1 MLISRAFSLASILIT
16 TVSAATSTASCNP
29 IKSSSCSP
37 NPALGGS
44 MQENF
49 QNGLGS
55 YFTNSGN
62 QGDVKTG
69 DEGLSLTVNKRFDNP
84 SIHSDF
90 YLMFGYVEVELKAGE
105 GKGIVSSFFLQ
116 SDDLDEIDIELFG
129 GDEYE
134 WQSNY
139 FVQGNTSTYDRGGY
153 HSINPSPLTNYHK
166 YAINWTKDSLDWIV
180 DGSVIRSL
188 HITNSQGYPQSPMRI
203 YAGIWAAQAPFTM
216 HIKSIT
222 AIDYSTGS
230 EYSYSDQS
238 GYWQSIDAK
247 DGEVNGRYSDAQSD
261 VNKAVNGDSIENSGS
276 SDSPSTTQSSSESSS
291 TTESSSESSST
302 TESSSESSSTTES
315 SSESSSTTESSSE
328 SSSTTESSSESSS
341 TTESSSE
348 SSSTT
353 ENSSSFSESTQ
364 ESQSSSEPNSS
375 ASSAE
380 TTETSE
386 STQTTRGGANKVET
400 DASSFSSSVATTSAE
415 TDSSE
420 QETTTSSSS
429 SSDETHSVSSSSENS
444 ACRFTSPRSMQ
455 FVTVLVSFVSFGF
468 VLV

>member
-1 MLISRAFSLASILIT
+1 
-16 TVSAATSTASCNP
+16 
-29 IKSSSCSP
+29 
-37 NPALGGS
+37 

-203 YAGIWAAQAPFTM
+203 YAGIWAGGDPSNEEGTILWAGGETDYSQAPFTM

-276 SDSPSTTQSSSESSS
+276 SDSP
-291 TTESSSESSST
+291 
-302 TESSSESSSTTES
+302 
-315 SSESSSTTESSSE
+315 
-328 SSSTTESSSESSS
+328 
-341 TTESSSE
+341 
-348 SSSTT
+348 
-353 ENSSSFSESTQ
+353 
-364 ESQSSSEPNSS
+364 
-375 ASSAE
+375 
-380 TTETSE
+380 
-386 STQTTRGGANKVET
+386 RDRK
-400 DASSFSSSVATTSAE
+400 SV
-415 TDSSE
+415 
-420 QETTTSSSS
+420 
-429 SSDETHSVSSSSENS
+429 V
-444 ACRFTSPRSMQ
+444 
-455 FVTVLVSFVSFGF
+455 
-468 VLV
+468 

>member
-29 IKSSSCSP
+29 IKSLSCSP

-180 DGSVIRSL
+180 DGSVIR
-188 HITNSQGYPQSPMRI
+188 
-203 YAGIWAAQAPFTM
+203 
-216 HIKSIT
+216 
-222 AIDYSTGS
+222 
-230 EYSYSDQS
+230 
-238 GYWQSIDAK
+238 
-247 DGEVNGRYSDAQSD
+247 
-261 VNKAVNGDSIENSGS
+261 
-276 SDSPSTTQSSSESSS
+276 
-291 TTESSSESSST
+291 
-302 TESSSESSSTTES
+302 
-315 SSESSSTTESSSE
+315 
-328 SSSTTESSSESSS
+328 
-341 TTESSSE
+341 
-348 SSSTT
+348 
-353 ENSSSFSESTQ
+353 
-364 ESQSSSEPNSS
+364 
-375 ASSAE
+375 
-380 TTETSE
+380 
-386 STQTTRGGANKVET
+386 
-400 DASSFSSSVATTSAE
+400 
-415 TDSSE
+415 
-420 QETTTSSSS
+420 
-429 SSDETHSVSSSSENS
+429 
-444 ACRFTSPRSMQ
+444 
-455 FVTVLVSFVSFGF
+455 
-468 VLV
+468 

>member
-1 MLISRAFSLASILIT
+1 
-16 TVSAATSTASCNP
+16 
-29 IKSSSCSP
+29 
-37 NPALGGS
+37 

-203 YAGIWAAQAPFTM
+203 YAGIWAGGDPSNEEGTILWAGGETDYSQAPFTM

-276 SDSPSTTQSSSESSS
+276 SDSPSTTQ
-291 TTESSSESSST
+291 
-302 TESSSESSSTTES
+302 
-315 SSESSSTTESSSE
+315 SSSE

>member
-1 MLISRAFSLASILIT
+1 
-16 TVSAATSTASCNP
+16 
-29 IKSSSCSP
+29 
-37 NPALGGS
+37 

-203 YAGIWAAQAPFTM
+203 YAGIWAGGDPSNEEGTILWAGGETDYSQAPFTM

>member
-1 MLISRAFSLASILIT
+1 
-16 TVSAATSTASCNP
+16 
-29 IKSSSCSP
+29 
-37 NPALGGS
+37 
-44 MQENF
+44 
-49 QNGLGS
+49 
-55 YFTNSGN
+55 
-62 QGDVKTG
+62 VK
-69 DEGLSLTVNKRFDNP
+69 VK
-84 SIHSDF
+84 
-90 YLMFGYVEVELKAGE
+90 ELFPP
-105 GKGIVSSFFLQ
+105 FFLQ

-203 YAGIWAAQAPFTM
+203 YAGIWAGGDPSNEEGTILWAGGETDYSQAPFTM

-276 SDSPSTTQSSSESSS
+276 SDSPSTTQ
-291 TTESSSESSST
+291 
-302 TESSSESSSTTES
+302 
-315 SSESSSTTESSSE
+315 SSSE

>member
-1 MLISRAFSLASILIT
+1 
-16 TVSAATSTASCNP
+16 
-29 IKSSSCSP
+29 
-37 NPALGGS
+37 

-203 YAGIWAAQAPFTM
+203 YAGIWAGGDPSNEEGTILWAGGETDYSQAPFTM

-276 SDSPSTTQSSSESSS
+276 SDSPSTTQ
-291 TTESSSESSST
+291 
-302 TESSSESSSTTES
+302 
-315 SSESSSTTESSSE
+315 
-328 SSSTTESSSESSS
+328 SSSESSS